1 MIKRE
6 REREKRRQR
15 RPMFTPVTTLYEER
29 RRERQPFIHYYY

>member
-1 MIKRE
+1 MKK

-29 RRERQPFIHYYY
+29 RRERQPRFIHYYY

>member
-6 REREKRRQR
+6 RERKRRQR